1 MVDIQPITCCCSS
14 YIFIFSTEIISEDN
28 LDAFIAEDQD
38 TEVKRTWKTAQRVQ
52 QEILKLL
59 RDDTKE
65 EPSIP
70 RTAAKDIFTGMVIN
84 ENPSLTSLFPFS

>member
-1 MVDIQPITCCCSS
+1 MLLHYQDLLSLQQ
-14 YIFIFSTEIISEDN
+14 IISEDN

-38 TEVKRTWKTAQRVQ
+38 IEIKCTQKTAQRVQ

-59 RDDTKE
+59 RDDTKG

-70 RTAAKDIFTGMVIN
+70 KTVAKDLILQVGI
-84 ENPSLTSLFPFS
+84 